1 MGYLFEFIAYYVA
14 LQRAKISKD
23 VLCQIFEYL
32 TSERYSATNVLVH
45 GLTPKN
51 KETQV
56 LALSEILPDSDWDAY
71 VLELCESTQYH
82 QILYKMPTP
91 HGSPIPLH
99 ENDIAENS
107 YGHQQISRF
116 EILNSLQKNERFIQI
131 ENLPQLRLA
140 PPAVYHEKV
149 NKVIDFHAGKSSSS
163 SSAVLEKQSRNNKQ
177 NRELRVKGSLIR
189 FPLKSTI
196 FGQLSSDGKL
206 RKDQIEA
213 RVKILGY
220 NLSQLKV

>member
-1 MGYLFEFIAYYVA
+1 
-14 LQRAKISKD
+14 
-23 VLCQIFEYL
+23 
-32 TSERYSATNVLVH
+32 
-45 GLTPKN
+45 
-51 KETQV
+51 
-56 LALSEILPDSDWDAY
+56 
-71 VLELCESTQYH
+71 
-82 QILYKMPTP
+82 MPTP

-107 YGHQQISRF
+107 YGHQQISRVFTHKSLYIKVMNFLEILLTLVMVLQF